1 MSKYTQNQS
10 IEKAGWAGGYVLDA
24 QRQTEYLKQSIK
36 AQMYGQM
43 ELQAMGYDSQLAAA
57 RLAYDLGKQDL
68 ARQYY
73 QDAVANQIQKA
84 QLTGVWVSPEVD
96 DMLTQSQ
103 AASAI
108 LIKKEGLSDEEKL
121 LDKEYQQARHLKDQI
136 VNWFAQTGLSE
147 TGVDTLAK
155 MTFNLDVQALNESKI
170 QAALEAIEPGQYAM
184 KNEDGSYKINKATGR
199 PEIIDLNVASPN
211 EQWDFFNTSYGHIAL
226 RNQINNLASQTMQ
239 NFINNNPGLSD
250 MSDSQFQT
258 AFDNYLKSGTND
270 LVKDYVNQFGSNDI
284 MQRLINTHP
293 EVFVDGQYTF
303 SIKSGDDTY
312 TYKFNKTTGTGGTDD
327 GTITTPT
334 TVDAIENH
342 TNTDDLLDTL
352 TNPELEGGVSEVV
365 DLILNT
371 DFESMGTSDWNNFWD
386 DFFITGI
393 YLNAFG
399 SGNAAKRTAAEI
411 NSILKQIDTAIGPD
425 NMALMVNKNI
435 EWNKLTDR
443 EKSLLST
450 VEKASYERNEAFIT
464 HYLTMKEVLKEAEM
478 NDSNIFSGGWK
489 YTADVWKRNAELWK
503 DVDNFAEGA
512 NAILDSV
519 ASAAATFGDTIV
531 SVIRGLFGDWW
542 K

>member
-1 MSKYTQNQS
+1 
-10 IEKAGWAGGYVLDA
+10 
-24 QRQTEYLKQSIK
+24 
-36 AQMYGQM
+36 
-43 ELQAMGYDSQLAAA
+43 
-57 RLAYDLGKQDL
+57 
-68 ARQYY
+68 
-73 QDAVANQIQKA
+73 
-84 QLTGVWVSPEVD
+84 
-96 DMLTQSQ
+96 
-103 AASAI
+103 
-108 LIKKEGLSDEEKL
+108 
-121 LDKEYQQARHLKDQI
+121 
-136 VNWFAQTGLSE
+136 
-147 TGVDTLAK
+147 
-155 MTFNLDVQALNESKI
+155 
-170 QAALEAIEPGQYAM
+170 
-184 KNEDGSYKINKATGR
+184 
-199 PEIIDLNVASPN
+199 
-211 EQWDFFNTSYGHIAL
+211 
-226 RNQINNLASQTMQ
+226 
-239 NFINNNPGLSD
+239 
-250 MSDSQFQT
+250 
-258 AFDNYLKSGTND
+258 
-270 LVKDYVNQFGSNDI
+270 
-284 MQRLINTHP
+284 
-293 EVFVDGQYTF
+293 
-303 SIKSGDDTY
+303 
-312 TYKFNKTTGTGGTDD
+312 
-327 GTITTPT
+327 
-334 TVDAIENH
+334 
-342 TNTDDLLDTL
+342 
-352 TNPELEGGVSEVV
+352 
-365 DLILNT
+365 NT